1 MRYSCAGMHNYAWSN
16 VIIFTYVFFPADML
30 SHYGTC
36 SCCGRPFLKF
46 FSYRVAFHLVGV
58 FYRLPL
64 YEYCCSPHYPASCRR
79 EYWQKNIKLFLI
91 LFLMLR
97 GCPLIKLIIINNR
110 KHINN
115 NNNINNNIY
124 LLLVVCPYV
133 K

>member
-1 MRYSCAGMHNYAWSN
+1 MNIAVHH
-16 VIIFTYVFFPADML
+16 ITLP
-30 SHYGTC
+30 
-36 SCCGRPFLKF
+36 
-46 FSYRVAFHLVGV
+46 LVG
-58 FYRLPL
+58 
-64 YEYCCSPHYPASCRR
+64 ENTDK
-79 EYWQKNIKLFLI
+79 KNIKLFLI

-115 NNNINNNIY
+115 NNINNNIY